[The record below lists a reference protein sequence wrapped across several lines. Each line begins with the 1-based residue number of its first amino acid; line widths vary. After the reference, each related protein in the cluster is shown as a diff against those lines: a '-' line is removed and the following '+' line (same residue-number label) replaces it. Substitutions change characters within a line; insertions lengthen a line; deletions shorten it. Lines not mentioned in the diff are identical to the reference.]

1 MQSPENGH
9 PERIYPYCMN
19 YRNRY
24 NSFEQ
29 HELESRRK
37 EFHFLE
43 RRLVKLQCDL
53 DDLRDEIAEFENIYA
68 EQMSDRISELESLEK
83 ELGKFTCREEA
94 DAGPRADDFQW
105 ERKKSSIN
113 EQEVPPGC
121 VPEPVRQEGVET
133 LKDVYRKVAK
143 AIHPD
148 LSRDE
153 TERRKRQ
160 TLMAEANRA
169 YAEEDHVTL
178 LSILQGCDATA
189 GQFRERVSERVIL
202 DQRIMAFRGR
212 IRVVEAEILR
222 LKGSDLYRLVLKV
235 QQARNVGKDIL
246 TEMAAR
252 LESDILAACR
262 KLNRARQGRSGESA
276 AANGIRTVEFLAD
289 RSIGH
294 VYVRNAL
301 SRNFLDW
308 RKLGEAMGSLAVP
321 GGNSLRLDVAQGR
334 VADLALLSALSATDL
349 HGCYLYGVSNGDLPH
364 ILRFRGIEELYISG
378 NGINAEGLIH
388 LLQLPAVERLYL
400 YDTYIGDEGL
410 VYLKYLKRLRY
421 VTFCNSRVTEAGLQ
435 RLKGILASCTI
446 INLPTGRPTRSTG

>member
-1 MQSPENGH
+1 
-9 PERIYPYCMN
+9 MN
-19 YRNRY
+19 YRNKY
-24 NSFEQ
+24 NSFEE

-53 DDLRDEIAEFENIYA
+53 DDLQDEIAEFETVYA

-83 ELGKFTCREEA
+83 ELGRLTGREEA
-94 DAGPRADDFQW
+94 EAGTGSDQFQG
-105 ERKKSSIN
+105 ERRNGSSTG
-113 EQEVPPGC
+113 QEKPAGRVT
-121 VPEPVRQEGVET
+121 EPVRQEGVET

-153 TERRKRQ
+153 GERKKRQ

-178 LSILQGCDATA
+178 ISLLQGFTTEADP
-189 GQFRERVSERVIL
+189 FRERVSERAVL
-202 DQRIMAFRGR
+202 DQRIMAFRER

-222 LKGSDLYRLVLKV
+222 LKGSDLYRLVQKV

-246 TEMAAR
+246 AEMAAR
-252 LESDILAACR
+252 LESDILTACR
-262 KLNRARQGRSGESA
+262 KLNRAKQGRSGECTA
-276 AANGIRTVEFLAD
+276 ASGIRMVDFLPD
-289 RSIGH
+289 RSVGH
-294 VYVRNAL
+294 IYVRNAL

-321 GGNSLRLDVAQGR
+321 GGTCLRLDVAQGR
-334 VADLALLSALSATDL
+334 VADLALLTTLSATDL
-349 HGCYLYGVSNGDLPH
+349 HGCYLYGVANGDLPH
-364 ILRFRGIEELYISG
+364 IIRFRGIEELYISG
-378 NGINAEGLIH
+378 HGITAEGLIH

-400 YDTYIGDEGL
+400 YDTHIGDEGL

-421 VTFCNSRVTEAGLQ
+421 VTFCNSRVSEAGLQ
-435 RLKGILASCTI
+435 RLKGSLASCTV
-446 INLPTGRPTRSTG
+446 INLPTGRPSRSTA